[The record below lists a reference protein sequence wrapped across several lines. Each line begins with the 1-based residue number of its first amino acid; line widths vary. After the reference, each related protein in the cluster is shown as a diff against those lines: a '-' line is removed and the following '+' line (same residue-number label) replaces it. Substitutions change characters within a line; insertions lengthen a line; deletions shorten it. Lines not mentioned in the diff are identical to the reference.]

1 MNKKKFTYK
10 KSGVNI
16 NAADSFINFISNI
29 SSKKKGKKKYSNIG
43 GFGSITNIPYGIDQ
57 PKIVACT
64 DGVGTKVEIANT
76 LNKYDTIGID
86 LVAMSVNDLVVQGA
100 KPLIFLDYISINKI
114 NPRKLKSIVK
124 GIIAGCKISNCELV
138 GGETAEMPGTYS
150 KGKFDIAGFAVG
162 IVDKNK
168 ILDKSKIKANDLIVQ
183 GARPLLFLDY
193 ISTNK
198 INLKKLKSIIKG
210 ILKGCRLSGCEL
222 VGGETAEMPGTYEK
236 NKFDIAGFAVGV
248 VNKKKIL
255 RKNQINNND
264 LILAIPSSGLHSNG
278 FSLVRY
284 LINEKKINIKKNKY
298 LSSELLKPTKIYVN
312 EVLKLINKNLING
325 CANITGGGLSDNI
338 KRVIPDK
345 LVADIDLNKIKTLS
359 IFKWLRKQ
367 GISEKEM
374 LKTFN
379 CGVGFCLIIKNKNLK
394 KVSKFFS
401 RNFKPYVIG
410 KISKGN
416 NKVKLNGSINW
427 S

>member
-16 NAADSFINFISNI
+16 NASDNFINFISNV
-29 SSKKKGKKKYSNIG
+29 SSKKKGKKKFSNIG
-43 GFGSITNIPYGIDQ
+43 GFGSITSIPHGIKH

-64 DGVGTKVEIANT
+64 DGVGTKIEIANT

-86 LVAMSVNDLVVQGA
+86 LVAMSVNDL
-100 KPLIFLDYISINKI
+100 
-114 NPRKLKSIVK
+114 
-124 GIIAGCKISNCELV
+124 
-138 GGETAEMPGTYS
+138 
-150 KGKFDIAGFAVG
+150 
-162 IVDKNK
+162 
-168 ILDKSKIKANDLIVQ
+168 IVQ

-193 ISTNK
+193 ISINK

-236 NKFDIAGFAVGV
+236 GKFDIAGFAVGIV
-248 VNKKKIL
+248 GKNRILTKNKIKKNNIIL
-255 RKNQINNND
+255 GV
-264 LILAIPSSGLHSNG
+264 PSSGLHSNG

-284 LINEKKINIKKNKY
+284 MINQKKINIKKNKF
-298 LSSELLKPTKIYVN
+298 LKSELLKPTKIYVD
-312 EVLKLINKNLING
+312 EILKLIDQNLING

-338 KRVIPDK
+338 KRIIPDK
-345 LVADIDLNKIKTLS
+345 MVANINLNQIKTLS
-359 IFKWLRKQ
+359 IFKWLKKN

-379 CGVGFCLIIKNKNLK
+379 CGVGFCLIINQKDLK
-394 KVSKFFS
+394 KVTKYFSKDY
-401 RNFKPYVIG
+401 KPYVIG
-410 KISKGN
+410 KISKGK